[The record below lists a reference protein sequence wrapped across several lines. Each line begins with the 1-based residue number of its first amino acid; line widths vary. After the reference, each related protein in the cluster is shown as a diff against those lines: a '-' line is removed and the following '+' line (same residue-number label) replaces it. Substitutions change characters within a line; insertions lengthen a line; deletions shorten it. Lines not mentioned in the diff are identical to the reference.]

1 MLKPYL
7 QMQKKLTLYNW
18 QKLMVKYTEMDF
30 TGIDSGK
37 NKIKKTKLSF
47 LSVKISNHF
56 WFKNKIFIVIIG
68 TKYAIFLMG
77 GLFNTFTTGFNTTQT
92 KTSKKEDGHLFK
104 TLSSLFSYNTL
115 EKRNGRLFQNASK
128 TEAKFKSEKDS
139 VIFLTL
145 KSPKIHGQ
153 KNKFKSF
160 KIRPN
165 NSSINGGELFSYR
178 SLRGKLTIFY
188 GENSDL

>member
-1 MLKPYL
+1 M
-7 QMQKKLTLYNW
+7 T
-18 QKLMVKYTEMDF
+18 
-30 TGIDSGK
+30 
-37 NKIKKTKLSF
+37 
-47 LSVKISNHF
+47 
-56 WFKNKIFIVIIG
+56 IG
-68 TKYAIFLMG
+68 TKSVISLME

-92 KTSKKEDGHLFK
+92 KTSKKEDGHLSK
-104 TLSSLFSYNTL
+104 TLSSLFSYSTL
-115 EKRNGRLFQNASK
+115 ERRNGQPFRNASK
-128 TEAKFKSEKDS
+128 TGAKFKSEKDS